1 MVAEKIILSLITDAK
16 SAQKDIEKVGEGTK
30 EATKQTTLLS
40 AATAKVKAG
49 FAAAGKTAKILFGSI
64 KAGLISTGLGAF
76 VILVGSLIQYF
87 KDSEEGASKLRQIM
101 TQIGVVVGNVTDI
114 FSNLGK
120 AVYRLFTEGIDG
132 FKESIGEAMDQV
144 KNFGEQTK
152 EEMKTAN
159 QLEKD
164 RLALQKFER
173 EANVEKA
180 KTEAAIMELRLK
192 ARDIEAFTADERL
205 KFMRQANQLAD
216 EQLEKDLHVANEKL
230 RFQQIENSFSKSTQ
244 ENLDAEAEL
253 EAQVFRIQ
261 RSNFSERKRMKSE
274 EQAIVREVSAEEKR
288 LLNEQLKLQQELM
301 DLEAKRIDDL
311 TLAANKLLD
320 DYYQTLLDAETR
332 EINAVIDKYF
342 TTIEL
347 KKKEGED
354 VTALEEAQQA
364 EMQKIRE
371 KYAGLKK
378 NTDDSNTTSTK
389 LSTEAALSL
398 TANAFGNISTF
409 AAEGT
414 ATFKK
419 LKSAETAITTASAA
433 INAYNSLVGTPFI
446 GPVIAPLAAAA
457 AVAVG
462 AEQIRAINA
471 VDVKASRGAYIRGYG
486 SETSDSIPARL
497 SKGEV
502 VINAKSAR
510 RFRPL
515 LSDINVAGGGVAFA
529 RGGATEP
536 DIRNSANFMQPST
549 IKAFVLTD
557 EMTNSQA
564 RLSRIR
570 RKASI

>member
-205 KFMRQANQLAD
+205 KFMRQANKLAD

-332 EINAVIDKYF
+332 EINAVIDKYH
-342 TTIEL
+342 TTIFL

-354 VTALEEAQQA
+354 VAALEEAQQA
-364 EMQKIRE
+364 EIQKIRE
-371 KYAGLKK
+371 KYADLKK

-457 AVAVG
+457 AIAVG